1 MKYRHLGRSGL
12 VVSRV
17 CLGTMTFGQD
27 DWGCDAATSKTIVRA
42 FVDAGG
48 TFIDTADA
56 YAGGHSETILG
67 NVVKEHRRDGLVIA
81 TKAFFR
87 QGPAPTDRGLSRK
100 HILDACDASLQRL
113 RMDYV
118 DLYQIHGPDPRTPLD
133 ETMRALDDLVRAGKV
148 RYVGCSN
155 LYAWQ
160 IVKANALAD
169 RVGGT
174 RFCSGQYLYNLVT
187 RDVEREILGACED
200 QGVGLI
206 CWSPLAAGLLTGKYR
221 QAPAPD
227 AGTRMALRA
236 QYDVK
241 RYWHDHGFRVAR
253 EVTALAHEVGRTPH
267 ELALAW
273 LLYDRRVSSVI
284 VGARTAEQIRQNAG
298 AGDLDLDA
306 PMRHRLDEA
315 AAFEPGYPTSWM
327 QSNGYPQFQDVE
339 I

>member
-17 CLGTMTFGQD
+17 CLGTMTFGQE
-27 DWGCDAATSKTIVRA
+27 DWGCDAAASKAILGA
-42 FVDAGG
+42 FVDLGG
-48 TFIDTADA
+48 TFIDTADV
-56 YAGGHSETILG
+56 YAGGQSETILG
-67 NVVKEHRRDGLVIA
+67 NILGEHRREALIVA

-87 QGPAPTDRGLSRK
+87 QGSTPSDRGLSRK
-100 HILDACDASLQRL
+100 HILDACDASLKRL
-113 RMDYV
+113 RTDYI

-133 ETMRALDDLVRAGKV
+133 ETMRALDDLVRTGKV
-148 RYVGCSN
+148 RYIGCSN

-169 RVGGT
+169 RANGAK
-174 RFCSGQYLYNLVT
+174 FCAGQYLYNLVT
-187 RDVEREILGACED
+187 RDVEREILGACDD

-227 AGTRMALRA
+227 EGTRMALRA
-236 QYDVK
+236 KYDVK

-253 EVTALAHEVGRTPH
+253 EVGAVAAEVGRPAL
-267 ELALAW
+267 EVALAW
-273 LLYDRRVSSVI
+273 LLHDRRVSSVI
-284 VGARTAEQIRQNAG
+284 VGARTADQIRQNAP
-298 AGDLDLDA
+298 AGDLDLDDA
-306 PMRHRLDEA
+306 THHRLDEV

-327 QSNGYPQFQDVE
+327 EMNGYPQFQDVDP
-339 I
+339 